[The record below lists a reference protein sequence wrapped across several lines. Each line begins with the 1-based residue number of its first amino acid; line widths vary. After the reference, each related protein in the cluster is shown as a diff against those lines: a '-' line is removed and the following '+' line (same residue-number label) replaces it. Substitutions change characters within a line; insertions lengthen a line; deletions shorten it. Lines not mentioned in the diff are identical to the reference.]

1 MRKIQMMGI
10 DHSRATVAERELFSL
25 TKAKQKEL
33 MEAVIRQQKSEKR
46 CVAALK
52 SSHVRIRCARSNFPE
67 IPVAG
72 RPAEG
77 SEGKEK

>member
-33 MEAVIRQQKSEKR
+33 MEAVMETES
-46 CVAALK
+46 LYL
-52 SSHVRIRCARSNFPE
+52 
-67 IPVAG
+67 
-72 RPAEG
+72 
-77 SEGKEK
+77 